1 MCSKSFSGSPG
12 HCACSPLRN
21 LNIHLIE
28 QIPYIPKERFGGQYS
43 LLSALGGERRAC
55 VACGTTRQC
64 SFATGAPLTAQ
75 ELYICVILLEIRGG
89 AVGIVFTGF
98 GTLVIKAQK
107 EYITSESGPQYH
119 ILEGMIVSRNGGKSV
134 SRQMSQYERNQCSE
148 TALKKNQTRSS
159 PFVK

>member
-1 MCSKSFSGSPG
+1 MRLVAQGE
-12 HCACSPLRN
+12 HAL
-21 LNIHLIE
+21 LV
-28 QIPYIPKERFGGQYS
+28 GQKD
-43 LLSALGGERRAC
+43 
-55 VACGTTRQC
+55 C

-75 ELYICVILLEIRGG
+75 KLHICVILHEIRGR

-119 ILEGMIVSRNGGKSV
+119 ILEVMIVSRNGGKSV

-148 TALKKNQTRSS
+148 RALKRESKIN
-159 PFVK
+159 PHH